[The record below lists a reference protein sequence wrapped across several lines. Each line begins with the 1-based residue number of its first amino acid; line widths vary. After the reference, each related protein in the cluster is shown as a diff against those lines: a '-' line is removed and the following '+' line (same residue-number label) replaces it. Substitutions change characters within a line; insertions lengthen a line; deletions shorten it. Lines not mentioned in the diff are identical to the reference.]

1 MNIQYAYERCGDLK
15 KEQTNPLPQK
25 DTKNP
30 ADKLPE
36 ELRANYKS
44 SERKGSAAIENLKV
58 AAALKLW
65 NDRGYRQLGFGVES
79 DVDGKTVYVDVL
91 AHDDARGMVGVEC
104 ACSLNL
110 GRLRRR
116 IKQLRGCLTPDS
128 YIIAVFPSK
137 VGERVKKAI
146 RLVDEVWVTG
156 KNGTVEQM
164 MFMSVFRKG

>member
-1 MNIQYAYERCGDLK
+1 MK
-15 KEQTNPLPQK
+15 KEQTNPSPQK

-36 ELRANYKS
+36 ELRGNYNS
-44 SERKGSAAIENLKV
+44 SERKGSAVVENLKV

-65 NDRGYRQLGFGVES
+65 VDRGYRQLGFGVES
-79 DVDGKTVYVDVL
+79 DVDGKTFYVHVL

-116 IKQLRGCLTPDS
+116 IEQLRGCLTPDS
-128 YIIAVFPSK
+128 YLIAVFPEA
-137 VGERVKKAI
+137 VGEQVKKAL

-164 MFMSVFRKG
+164 MFISVFRKG